1 MPKRARSDAFHRA
14 LRALVASLMLAR
26 YFPHMPSVAQIEESI
41 ETLPAAEF
49 FSLLGWM
56 AERHLTVLASGE
68 FEAPELEAELLKS
81 LDSPRHAVDESFFD
95 GIRAG
100 AAKAAH

>member
-1 MPKRARSDAFHRA
+1 
-14 LRALVASLMLAR
+14 
-26 YFPHMPSVAQIEESI
+26 MPSIAQIEESI

-56 AERHLTVLASGE
+56 AERHLAVLASGE

-81 LDSPRHAVDESFFD
+81 LDSPRHAVDGVFFD
-95 GIRAG
+95 GIRTE
-100 AAKAAH
+100 AARAKN

>member
-1 MPKRARSDAFHRA
+1 
-14 LRALVASLMLAR
+14 
-26 YFPHMPSVAQIEESI
+26 MPSVAQIEKSI
-41 ETLPAAEF
+41 ETLPAAEL

-56 AERHLTVLASGE
+56 AERHLAVLASGE

-95 GIRAG
+95 AIRTS
-100 AAKAAH
+100 AAKAAN

>member
-1 MPKRARSDAFHRA
+1 
-14 LRALVASLMLAR
+14 
-26 YFPHMPSVAQIEESI
+26 MPSVAQIEETI

-56 AERHLTVLASGE
+56 TERHLAVLASGE
-68 FEAPELEAELLKS
+68 FDVPELEAELLKS
-81 LDSPRHAVDESFFD
+81 LDPPRHAVDSSLFD

-100 AAKAAH
+100 APSHEF

>member
-1 MPKRARSDAFHRA
+1 MECAVIAEA
-14 LRALVASLMLAR
+14 CITVGVR
-26 YFPHMPSVAQIEESI
+26 YFPFMPSVAQIEETI
-41 ETLPAAEF
+41 KTLPAAEF

-81 LDSPRHAVDESFFD
+81 LDSPRHAVDESLFD
-95 GIRAG
+95 GIRAA
-100 AAKAAH
+100 AAKAAN

>member
-1 MPKRARSDAFHRA
+1 
-14 LRALVASLMLAR
+14 
-26 YFPHMPSVAQIEESI
+26 MPSIAQIEESI

-56 AERHLTVLASGE
+56 AERHLAVLASGE

-81 LDSPRHAVDESFFD
+81 LDSPRHVVDDAFFD
-95 GIRAG
+95 SIRAE
-100 AAKAAH
+100 AAKAKN

>member
-1 MPKRARSDAFHRA
+1 MRLLACIQMPG
-14 LRALVASLMLAR
+14 R
-26 YFPHMPSVAQIEESI
+26 YFPDMPSVAQIEKSI
-41 ETLPAAEF
+41 ETLPAAEL

-56 AERHLTVLASGE
+56 AERHLAVLASGE

-95 GIRAG
+95 AIRTS
-100 AAKAAH
+100 AAKAAN